1 MPTRAVIFDLFH
13 TLTGP
18 ESEWSS
24 LPWTSDI
31 LGIDRG
37 DWNRALTANS
47 RWRLTGEVRDPAEI
61 VRAIARSIN
70 PDIPDDLLAQA
81 TAIRQQR
88 FKRAL
93 GTIPS
98 GNLQLL
104 SNLRSR
110 GMRLG
115 LISNADASEIVTWSS
130 SPLAGLFD
138 AEVFSCNVGLVKP
151 DSAIYAEC
159 LNQLELPARDCIFV
173 GDGGSNELIG
183 ARQAGLYSVFF
194 SGIIEELWPERIETL
209 AATADIHIRSLAEI
223 MSLPMLLPSDSLV
236 NARNV
241 QDVA

>member
-31 LGIDRG
+31 LGIDRA

-88 FKRAL
+88 FERAL
-93 GTIPS
+93 GSIPS
-98 GNLQLL
+98 SNLQLL

-115 LISNADASEIVTWSS
+115 LISNADASEIATWSS

-151 DSAIYAEC
+151 DLAIYAEC
-159 LNQLELPARDCIFV
+159 LNQLGVPARDCIFV
-173 GDGGSNELIG
+173 GDGGANELVG

-194 SGIIEELWPERIETL
+194 SGIIKELWPERIETL
-209 AATADIHIRSLAEI
+209 AATADIHIRSLSEL
-223 MSLPMLLPSDSLV
+223 MSLPMVLPGDSLV
-236 NARNV
+236 EARNV
-241 QDVA
+241 

>member
-24 LPWTSDI
+24 LPWTSDV
-31 LGIDRG
+31 LGLDRA

-88 FKRAL
+88 FERAL
-93 GTIPS
+93 GSIPS
-98 GNLQLL
+98 SNLQLL

-138 AEVFSCNVGLVKP
+138 VEVFSCNVGLVKP
-151 DSAIYAEC
+151 DLAIYAEC
-159 LNQLELPARDCIFV
+159 LSQLGVPARDCIFV
-173 GDGGSNELIG
+173 GDGGANELIG
-183 ARQAGLYSVFF
+183 ARQAGLYTVFF
-194 SGIIEELWPERIETL
+194 SGIIEELWPERINTL
-209 AATADIHIRSLAEI
+209 AATADTHIRSLSDI
-223 MSLPMLLPSDSLV
+223 MSLPMVLPTDSLV
-236 NARNV
+236 DTRNV
-241 QDVA
+241 